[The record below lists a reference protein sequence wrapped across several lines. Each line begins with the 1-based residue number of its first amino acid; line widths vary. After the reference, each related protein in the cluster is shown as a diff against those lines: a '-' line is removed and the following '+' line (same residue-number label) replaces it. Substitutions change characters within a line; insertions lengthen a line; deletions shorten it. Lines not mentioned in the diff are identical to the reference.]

1 MTKDSQECH
10 GAANGDNSVPNGGS
24 SAPVSRS
31 FLGRAAAFLS
41 DEAGLSQFLALG
53 TGTDPEG
60 GTSDVA
66 REMRTDSRV
75 VYADTDPEALSRARS
90 LLTGRAP
97 GTTDFFQP
105 DLRNPESVLGR
116 TADTL
121 DYGRPVGVLLHAA
134 VESPATGGP
143 GDPHRI
149 ITALM
154 NVLPSGSYLAVTARD
169 EPEAAR
175 FLDALSLVEP
185 GLVPVRD
192 WRRDPADHPDEDV
205 RPAGDTPAQWG
216 GVGRKP

>member
-1 MTKDSQECH
+1 MTKDSQERH
-10 GAANGDNSVPNGGS
+10 GAANGDSSVPNGGS
-24 SAPVSRS
+24 SAPASRS

-53 TGTDPEG
+53 TGADPDG
-60 GTSDVA
+60 GTHDVA
-66 REMRTDSRV
+66 REMRAGSRV
-75 VYADTDPEALSRARS
+75 VYADTDPGALSQARS

-134 VESPATGGP
+134 AEAPADDGP
-143 GDPHRI
+143 GDPYRI
-149 ITALM
+149 VTALM
-154 NVLPSGSYLAVTARD
+154 NILPSGSYLAVTARD

-175 FLDALSLVEP
+175 FLDDLSLVEP

-192 WRRDPADHPDEDV
+192 WRRDPPAPSAEDT
-205 RPAGDTPAQWG
+205 RPAEDPSPQWG